1 MKNQSVMEALGRTRD
16 SFYLYD
22 QEAILD
28 RIRTLKE
35 DFPGVSFLYSIKCNP
50 HPQVLRT
57 IFGAGFGADAA
68 SLGEVEL
75 ASALGLSGQ
84 AIQFS
89 APGKSDAALEGAWDK
104 AVITAD
110 SLNEVRRLADLARQR
125 ETPIK
130 IGLRVNPAFGFDT
143 PDAAPNKFGIDE
155 DQIIAAASWLRSE
168 PFLQI
173 VGLHVHL
180 KSQERRAEVL
190 LGYYKNC
197 LAVALEL
204 QGALGC
210 ELEFIN
216 LGSGI
221 GIPYGPG
228 DHPLDTPVLGRELSR
243 LWQKCRTRFP
253 KAHLY
258 LETGRFLT
266 GQSGVYVTKVMDK
279 KNSMGKTFLIL
290 KNTLNGFLRPSV
302 ARLIESYAG
311 EGDLIGTEPLFTQR
325 DAFGFLPIPCREE
338 TEVVTLA
345 GNLCTGADVMARDCL
360 LPRMEPGDL
369 VVVTNAGSYGAV
381 LSPMQFS
388 SQVPPQELF
397 LTAEGQVLDRDG
409 YIIEIIE

>member
-1 MKNQSVMEALGRTRD
+1 MKNQEIISSLGQTRD

-22 QEAILD
+22 QRAILD
-28 RIRTLKE
+28 RIQTLRE

-50 HPQVLRT
+50 HPQVLKT

-84 AIQFS
+84 SIQFS

-110 SLNEVRRLADLARQR
+110 SLNEVRRLADLARR
-125 ETPIK
+125 RGTPVK
-130 IGLRVNPAFGFDT
+130 IGLRVNPSFGFDG
-143 PDAAPNKFGIDE
+143 PDGLPSKFGMDE
-155 DQIIAAASWLRSE
+155 DQLLAAVPWLRQE
-168 PFLQI
+168 PHLQI
-173 VGLHVHL
+173 VGLHIHL
-180 KSQERRAEVL
+180 KSQERRSEVL
-190 LGYYKNC
+190 LAYYKNC
-197 LAVALEL
+197 LSVALEL
-204 QGALGC
+204 QAALGC
-210 ELEFIN
+210 ELAFIN

-221 GIPYGPG
+221 GIPYGPE
-228 DHPLDTPVLGRELSR
+228 DAPLDTKALGQGLANLWRKGRR
-243 LWQKCRTRFP
+243 LFP
-253 KAHLY
+253 KATLY

-266 GQSGVYVTKVMDK
+266 GPSGVYVTKVLDK
-279 KNSMGKTFLIL
+279 KVSRGKTFLIL
-290 KNTLNGFLRPSV
+290 QNTLNGFLRPSV

-325 DAFGFLPIPCREE
+325 DAFRFLPIPCREE

-345 GNLCTGADVMARDCL
+345 GNLCTGADVMARDCH

-397 LTAEGQVLDRDG
+397 LTAEGQIL
-409 YIIEIIE
+409 E